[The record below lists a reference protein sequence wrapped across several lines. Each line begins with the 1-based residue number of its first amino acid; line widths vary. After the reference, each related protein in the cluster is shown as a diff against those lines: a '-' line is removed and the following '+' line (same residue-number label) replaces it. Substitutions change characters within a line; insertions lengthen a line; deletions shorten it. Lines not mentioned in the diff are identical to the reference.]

1 MRKSFNLTSPPHT
14 SRDNEKSKNFMA
26 SSQQEFGA
34 MMKKDAKIELKDVQN
49 EIRTIKSI
57 FGLVKQAV
65 N

>member
-1 MRKSFNLTSPPHT
+1 
-14 SRDNEKSKNFMA
+14 MA